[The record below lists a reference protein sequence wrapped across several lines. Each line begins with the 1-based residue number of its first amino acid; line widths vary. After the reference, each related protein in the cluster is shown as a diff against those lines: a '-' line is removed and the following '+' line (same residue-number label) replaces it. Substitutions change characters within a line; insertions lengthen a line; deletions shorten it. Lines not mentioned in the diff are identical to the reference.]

1 MASDIDMSSNALL
14 LIGDD
19 PISSFTE
26 PGAGAQAAANLYPDT
41 YRRVLSEHPWT
52 FATKEQQLNKLSQ
65 TPDPLTNYQ
74 YAYQLPVDLIRLW
87 AIFGD
92 PNYTIVNGILY
103 SNTGSGL
110 LARYVYA
117 VDEANLPPHFIKA
130 MEYMLASD
138 FAVSVTEDL
147 TKAGYYEQKYK
158 DAIAQ
163 ARGIDSQGRPPTP
176 IADRPFTDVRHSGSY
191 SGPY

>member
-14 LIGDD
+14 LVGDS

-41 YRRVLSEHPWT
+41 YKRVLSEHPWT
-52 FATKEQQLNKLSQ
+52 FALKEQRLNKLSQ
-65 TPDPLTNYQ
+65 TPDTFTNYQ
-74 YAYQLPVDLIRLW
+74 FAYQIPNDLIRLW
-87 AIFGD
+87 AILPQSD
-92 PNYTIVNGILY
+92 YTIVNNILY

-117 VDEANLPPHFIKA
+117 VDEVNLPPHVVKA
-130 MEYMLASD
+130 IEYKLASD

-147 TKAGYYEQKYK
+147 SKAAYYEEK
-158 DAIAQ
+158 
-163 ARGIDSQGRPPTP
+163 
-176 IADRPFTDVRHSGSY
+176 
-191 SGPY
+191 